1 MYLIASPLDGCL
13 SLLLKHSRIGL
24 LPKVSCM
31 PCWHRSESLALRS
44 QVAVMLSVLFKWY
57 NAWHILNLYKLERS
71 YKYREDVTS
80 SSFYW

>member
-13 SLLLKHSRIGL
+13 SLLLKHPRIGL
-24 LPKVSCM
+24 FPKVSCM
-31 PCWHRSESLALRS
+31 PCCPDLLRS

-57 NAWHILNLYKLERS
+57 NAWQILNLYKLERS

-80 SSFYW
+80 STSSGFYW